1 MNIVLLLVHLLL
13 TSYAPTNQTTTS
25 DGDTGTTVNPGTG
38 KDKGGK
44 YGNGDYI
51 ITNDTHP

>member
-1 MNIVLLLVHLLL
+1 MNLVLFLVHLLL

-25 DGDTGTTVNPGTG
+25 DDAGTTVNPGPG

-44 YGNGDYI
+44 YNDGDYI
-51 ITNDTHP
+51 IANDTHP